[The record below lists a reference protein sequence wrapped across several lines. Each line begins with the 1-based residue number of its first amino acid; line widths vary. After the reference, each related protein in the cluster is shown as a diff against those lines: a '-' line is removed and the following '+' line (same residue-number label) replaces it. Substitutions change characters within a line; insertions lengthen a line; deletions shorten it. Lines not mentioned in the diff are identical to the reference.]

1 MADIAQ
7 SSLTNSGY
15 FKATTCTGT
24 LSIAAGSSG
33 TLLTVSSTGGRKI
46 RLTML
51 SVQLTGSEAG
61 VSVTADGVAVLGP
74 LTLATN
80 LQSSG
85 SFSIGYGQDSS
96 GRPYNGNVQF
106 IEANNTITIT
116 KASGSTA
123 GTIYYALEQG
133 F

>member
-1 MADIAQ
+1 
-7 SSLTNSGY
+7 
-15 FKATTCTGT
+15 
-24 LSIAAGSSG
+24 
-33 TLLTVSSTGGRKI
+33 
-46 RLTML
+46 ML